1 MQLLPCHAVHELSLS
16 IGYLVQEEFLSCMKM
31 RMANIL
37 KEASAAKDLLAVQ
50 HGLKRRS
57 GTLQALTCAFRL
69 HCS

>member
-1 MQLLPCHAVHELSLS
+1 MHELALS

-50 HGLKRRS
+50 HGLKWRS
-57 GTLQALTCAFRL
+57 GTSQSLTCTFACIL
-69 HCS
+69 HDSPPM